1 MTNCHDQA
9 AAINKSAK
17 LGFSSSFPRLRL
29 LELIFQENIPAPS
42 ESGGKSSNYLGCLR
56 VAALFRAI
64 EKQFTLKF
72 APVNI
77 VKQSAGA
84 ARGNRGAWPAVRTM
98 A

>member
-1 MTNCHDQA
+1 
-9 AAINKSAK
+9 
-17 LGFSSSFPRLRL
+17 LG
-29 LELIFQENIPAPS
+29 
-42 ESGGKSSNYLGCLR
+42 SSNYLGCLR

-84 ARGNRGAWPAVRTM
+84 VRGQKGAWQGCM
-98 A
+98 GW